1 MLRMNR
7 CPIRRVS
14 ISLLKGTVWATNP
27 TKRPFLGSSA
37 LLSFT
42 STVIFETIDLCRCKR
57 QCLSEAHFDG
67 SSGPFRL
74 DFWFLLSF
82 WPWIRKS
89 FFLRSF
95 CRFSFSSSSFCF
107 TLKCSLLC
115 TCRCSLAFFIF
126 WLCTVLRASS
136 SARIWQGQNP
146 VNITIL
152 IHRAFLLCFRG
163 PKHLSWCI
171 KTRINPWSKW
181 ILTQGKFT
189 LN

>member
-1 MLRMNR
+1 MNGR
-7 CPIRRVS
+7 PISWVS
-14 ISLLKGTVWATNP
+14 ISLLKGTIWATYP
-27 TKRPFLGSSA
+27 TKGSSLGSSA

-42 STVIFETIDLCRCKR
+42 GTVVFETISLCRCKDY
-57 QCLSEAHFDG
+57 LFKAHFDG
-67 SSGPFRL
+67 SPDPFRL

-115 TCRCSLAFFIF
+115 KCRCSLAFFIF

-136 SARIWQGQNP
+136 SARIWQGQN
-146 VNITIL
+146 
-152 IHRAFLLCFRG
+152 AWASEYSYSM
-163 PKHLSWCI
+163 LS
-171 KTRINPWSKW
+171 
-181 ILTQGKFT
+181 F
-189 LN
+189 